1 MTEISA
7 TIEIAATPDRVWA
20 VLADL
25 PSYPQW
31 HPVFV
36 KATGQLTVGN
46 RITITTTQPTTGR
59 TMTVKVKV
67 VTADRATEL
76 RWASNVVGLM
86 HSERSFILS
95 PADGGTW
102 LMQTGSYRG
111 LFTHF
116 PPKTISRIQVSFE
129 AINEAIK
136 QRAEGSG
143 ARGT

>member
-25 PSYPQW
+25 PSYPRW
-31 HPVFV
+31 NPVFV
-36 KATGQLTVGN
+36 KASGQLTVGN
-46 RITITTTQPTTGR
+46 RITLTSHQPVTGH

-67 VTADRATEL
+67 VTADPATEL

-95 PADGGTW
+95 PADGGTR

-116 PPKTISRIQVSFE
+116 PPKTISRIQVSFDT
-129 AINEAIK
+129 INQAIK
-136 QRAEGSG
+136 QHAEGSP